1 LSGGHLLVQN
11 EDVIGK
17 EKAEGHDVDPDER
30 TARVKGNER
39 PLPLSPTPIA
49 TPLCTSRML
58 LTILVA
64 KATKMEI
71 SPSSK
76 AKRRGETRVSRS
88 TNERGVCFK
97 IKNQY
102 SRWAHLPNGP
112 MYQVG

>member
-1 LSGGHLLVQN
+1 MQ
-11 EDVIGK
+11 
-17 EKAEGHDVDPDER
+17 EGHDVDPDER

-76 AKRRGETRVSRS
+76 AKRIASPLT
-88 TNERGVCFK
+88 
-97 IKNQY
+97 
-102 SRWAHLPNGP
+102 
-112 MYQVG
+112 

>member
-1 LSGGHLLVQN
+1 MWMTSQVQ
-11 EDVIGK
+11 
-17 EKAEGHDVDPDER
+17 EGHDVDPDER

-39 PLPLSPTPIA
+39 PLPPSPTPIA

-76 AKRRGETRVSRS
+76 AKRMDLSKGSNTVS
-88 TNERGVCFK
+88 
-97 IKNQY
+97 
-102 SRWAHLPNGP
+102 LPP
-112 MYQVG
+112 